1 MLRRI
6 SLILVL
12 AMLTILVSLSV
23 VSAQADPI
31 KIGVLVDESGPLS
44 TYGFE
49 VDYGF
54 QLGMQ
59 YATDGTM
66 EIAGRP
72 VEILIRDNAS
82 DPDTAAS
89 QARQLIE
96 EEGVEILVGTISSG
110 ATVGLQQ
117 IALDFDV
124 ILMVAAGASP
134 AITSTNFN
142 ENTFRVCRNALQDT
156 LAFAN
161 YASGNLGQNLLQFA
175 ADYEFGRAVA
185 AGNEFVYGSMG
196 FNFVSDTIYAPLETT
211 DFTPYA
217 QQILDLNPDVLL
229 PIWAGGGIVTMNQQF
244 QELGVY
250 YGMTVAAGM
259 TSNDDMAVA
268 DPSLVGQVGWIV
280 YHYTFPDNEVNDW
293 MIEQYQEQY
302 DDVPDLFSECAFAT
316 AQSLAMA
323 LEATEGDSL
332 PSAMIPELEGMV
344 FDGPKGAYGI
354 RPSDHQALAPMYIV
368 QIDNLESDVYD
379 FYTLLEEVDALTIA
393 PPCSLPE
400 GMTDRCENDA
410 EFLDEFTAAMGDM

>member
-1 MLRRI
+1 MLRKV
-6 SLILVL
+6 SLMLVL
-12 AMLTILVSLSV
+12 AMLTIIVSISIV
-23 VSAQADPI
+23 GAQDEPI

-44 TYGFE
+44 IYGFE

-54 QLGMQ
+54 QLGME

-72 VEILIRDNAS
+72 VEIIIRDNAS

-117 IALDFDV
+117 IAADFDV

-134 AITSTNFN
+134 SITGANFN

-161 YASGNLGQNLLQFA
+161 YASDNLGQNLLQFA

-185 AGNEFVYGSMG
+185 GGNELIYGGLGFEFVAE
-196 FNFVSDTIYAPLETT
+196 TIFAPLDTT
-211 DFTPYA
+211 DFTLYA
-217 QQILDLNPDVLL
+217 QQILDLDPDVLL
-229 PIWAGGGIVTMNQQF
+229 LTWAGDSTVTLNQQF

-250 YGMTVAAGM
+250 ENVTIATGMN
-259 TSNDDMAVA
+259 SNDIMALA
-268 DPSLVGQVGWIV
+268 DPSLTGQTGWIV
-280 YHYTFPDNEVNDW
+280 YHYTMPDTEVNDW
-293 MIEQYQEQY
+293 LIEQYQEQY
-302 DDVPDLFSECAFAT
+302 QDYPDLFSECAFAT
-316 AQSLAMA
+316 AQALANA
-323 LEATEGDSL
+323 LSATEGDTL
-332 PSAMIPELEGMV
+332 PSAMAPVLEGMI
-344 FDGPKGAYGI
+344 FDGPKGTYGI

-368 QIDNLESDVYD
+368 QINDLESEVFDY
-379 FYTLLEEVDALTIA
+379 YELLLEVDALSIA
-393 PPCSLPE
+393 PPCLLPE
-400 GMTDRCENDA
+400 DMTERCDMDDDFNEA
-410 EFLDEFTAAMGDM
+410 YEAALGE